1 MSEPMRILNVGGHP
15 KDVISYAGGAMAKH
29 AARGDQVCMLT
40 PTTGLALHHQAIDD
54 YKETGRSPD
63 LSALVEQ
70 RRQELVDACAVLGV
84 SDVRFLGYP
93 DDIPVIDK
101 RIVSD
106 IADVIGEI
114 QPNVII
120 THWPY
125 DSSPAHAVATQMTL
139 LAAETASTIRPGKP
153 YAPSGGGEGVHAPQI
168 LYHASAGRSNV
179 LENLTI
185 RIPTIIIDISD
196 VFEQKSRAMN
206 KFRSQNYGEDSPMQR
221 KVGESADANI
231 HAIHS
236 RVAYAET
243 FVAHN
248 PEVYDY
254 IPVNEY
260 GRKLAARPRDEALK
274 AWTTVASGG

>member
-1 MSEPMRILNVGGHP
+1 MVEGLSILNVGGHP
-15 KDVISYAGGAMAKH
+15 KDVISYAGGTMAKH
-29 AARGDQVCMLT
+29 AARGDRVCMLT
-40 PTTGLALHHQAIDD
+40 PTTGLALHHKAIDQ
-54 YKETGRSPD
+54 YRTTGDGPD
-63 LSALVEQ
+63 LDSLVEE
-70 RRQELVDACAVLGV
+70 RKQELIDASAELGV
-84 SDVRFLGYP
+84 NDVRFLGYP
-93 DDIPVIDK
+93 DDISVVDK

-114 QPNVII
+114 KPNVII

-139 LAAETASTIRPGKP
+139 LAVETASTIRPGKP
-153 YAPSGGGEGVHAPQI
+153 YAPTGGGEGVHAPQI
-168 LYHASAGRSNV
+168 LYHATAGRTNIIES
-179 LENLTI
+179 LTI
-185 RIPTIIIDISD
+185 RIPTMIIDISD
-196 VFEQKSRAMN
+196 VIKQKSRAMN
-206 KFRSQNYGEDSPMQR
+206 KFDSQDYGEDSPVQR
-221 KVGESADANI
+221 KLGEAIDGNL

-254 IPVNEY
+254 IPINEY

-274 AWTTVASGG
+274 SWTTMALSE

>member
-1 MSEPMRILNVGGHP
+1 MAETLSILNVGGHP

-29 AARGDQVCMLT
+29 AARGDRVCMIT
-40 PTTGLALHHQAIDD
+40 PFTGMALHHRATDD
-54 YKETGRSPD
+54 YKETGARPD
-63 LSALVEQ
+63 LDSLIEE
-70 RRQELVDACAVLGV
+70 RRQELVDASAELGI

-93 DDIPVIDK
+93 DDIPVIDR
-101 RIVSD
+101 RIVND
-106 IADVIGEI
+106 IADVIGEV

-139 LAAETASTIRPGKP
+139 LAAETASTIRPGRP
-153 YAPSGGGEGVHAPQI
+153 FAATGGGEGVHAPQI
-168 LYHASAGRSNV
+168 LYHTAAGRSNV
-179 LENLTI
+179 LENLTV
-185 RIPTIIIDISD
+185 RIPTMIIDISD
-196 VFEQKSRAMN
+196 VMKQKSRAMN
-206 KFRSQNYGEDSPMQR
+206 KFRSQNYGEDSPLQR
-221 KVGESADANI
+221 KVGESADANL

-254 IPVNEY
+254 IPINEY
-260 GRKLAARPRDEALK
+260 GRKLAARPREEALK
-274 AWTTVASGG
+274 AWTAVAWDD